1 MTSQVLTTQASPCVD
16 AFARLLRSHAA
27 LTRELSARLLTDHG
41 LSITDYQCLL
51 TLAHAENGEMRRVD
65 LAEQLMLT
73 PSGVTR
79 LLDGLE
85 RDGWVTKGSC
95 SSDARV
101 TYAVLTEEGRERLES
116 AGRSHLRQIRA
127 IFEECF
133 ADEELET
140 LVDLLGRLPGATG
153 YGETCSPEGG
163 SERGVGARRS
173 ASVPAGSPGGGSA
186 AHSHTTTSASRT
198 GSAGKSFGPRSV
210 TSRAITPLPS
220 TPGSSP
226 DTVTT

>member
-1 MTSQVLTTQASPCVD
+1 MTSQVLSTQSFRSVD
-16 AFARLLRSHAA
+16 AFARLLRAHAS
-27 LTRELSARLLTDHG
+27 LTRELNAGLLTDHG

-85 RDGWVTKGSC
+85 RDGWVTKGTC

-116 AGRSHLRQIRA
+116 AGRSHVTQVRGLIEGEFSA
-127 IFEECF
+127 
-133 ADEELET
+133 EELDT
-140 LVDLLGRLPGATG
+140 LVELLGRLPGGSTG
-153 YGETCSPEGG
+153 SGEACSP
-163 SERGVGARRS
+163 
-173 ASVPAGSPGGGSA
+173 
-186 AHSHTTTSASRT
+186 
-198 GSAGKSFGPRSV
+198 
-210 TSRAITPLPS
+210 
-220 TPGSSP
+220 
-226 DTVTT
+226 

>member
-1 MTSQVLTTQASPCVD
+1 MTSQVLSTQSFRSVD

-116 AGRSHLRQIRA
+116 AGRSHVGQVRELIEDR
-127 IFEECF
+127 FSP
-133 ADEELET
+133 EELDT
-140 LVDLLGRLPGATG
+140 LVELLGRLPG
-153 YGETCSPEGG
+153 
-163 SERGVGARRS
+163 
-173 ASVPAGSPGGGSA
+173 
-186 AHSHTTTSASRT
+186 
-198 GSAGKSFGPRSV
+198 GSAGSG
-210 TSRAITPLPS
+210 AAC
-220 TPGSSP
+220 SP
-226 DTVTT
+226 